1 MGRRTRAGDQNCD
14 EKITEV
20 TNLGALVV
28 TYEDEKANADRRGR
42 NVHEV
47 DLRDDEIERLD
58 AVKGATA
65 RND

>member
-1 MGRRTRAGDQNCD
+1 MGRRTRAGDQNYD